1 MMQHTSAQ
9 FRRSPIA
16 VTDSGVGGFSVLREL
31 QRLMPHEDF
40 VYLADQGHVPY
51 GPRTMQQIQY
61 FEEGITRFFLNGFEQ
76 IPPAKLIV
84 IACNTASAAA
94 LHHVRATFP
103 QIKFVGT
110 EPAIKPA
117 AERTRSKHIGVI
129 ATAAT
134 FQGELYASL
143 IDRFAQ
149 GLHVHKRACPE
160 FVTLVERGGPY
171 DEADQQQVTEIL
183 ASLKAAEIDELV
195 LGCTHFPFLMPLIQ
209 TAVGAGVEI
218 IDPSPAIAKQTARVL
233 KEADA
238 DRASDT
244 PGQTLYL
251 TSGDVH
257 HFHNQLGAL
266 LGVQNPDVR
275 LVAWTDDDESLS
287 RNQPK

>member
-1 MMQHTSAQ
+1 MIQHTSAQ

-16 VTDSGVGGFSVLREL
+16 VTDSGVGGFSVMREL
-31 QRLMPHEDF
+31 QQVMPHEDF

-51 GPRTMQQIQY
+51 GPRTMEQIQK
-61 FEEGITRFFLNGFEQ
+61 FEEGITRLFLEGFEQ
-76 IPPAKLIV
+76 ILPAKMIV

-94 LHHVRATFP
+94 LRHVRATFP

-117 AERTRSKHIGVI
+117 AERSRSKHIGVI

-134 FQGELYASL
+134 FQTELYASL

-149 GLHVHKRACPE
+149 GQHVHKRACPE

-171 DEADQQQVTEIL
+171 DEADQQQVSNIL
-183 ASLKAAEIDELV
+183 APLKAEGIDELV

-209 TAVGAGVEI
+209 TAMGSGVEI
-218 IDPSPAIAKQTARVL
+218 IDPSPAIARQAARVL

-238 DRASDT
+238 CGDSSTA
-244 PGQTLYL
+244 GYTLYL
-251 TSGDVH
+251 TSGDEQ
-257 HFHNQLGAL
+257 HFRKQLEAL

-275 LVAWTDDDESLS
+275 LADWSDDDESLVIAT
-287 RNQPK
+287 